1 MLTGVSHQVTHS
13 FDGSPPSIPF
23 FIEPSDLDAF
33 VNDAAWSGQKFWMI
47 NAINFKD
54 GSHGT
59 CSDKYNAYT
68 DVIQNEVLS
77 GFGAKLIFSGYALTF
92 IGVKEYHKVMIHEY
106 PSPLVFKHIYDFMS
120 GARTAFIAA
129 LVMEQCLIPIK
140 PGWYHLERP
149 APAPSENFK
158 RYELGAASGLVEESQ
173 SAIVGHTSA
182 TAAQAEAFM
191 NDKQFGSDRIW
202 NLNLLSFKKDGGKDE
217 YNKYAKAQGGK
228 SGLLSRFGARST
240 LSSACYKTLMGNDV
254 HFDQAIIAE
263 YPSRES
269 CLSMSMHEE
278 YLSVAHH
285 RHKALEAT
293 YIIGCKPEFIGRW
306 PE

>member
-1 MLTGVSHQVTHS
+1 MG
-13 FDGSPPSIPF
+13 I
-23 FIEPSDLDAF
+23 
-33 VNDAAWSGQKFWMI
+33 K
-47 NAINFKD
+47 FKD
-54 GSHGT
+54 GSSGT
-59 CSDKYNAYT
+59 CSDKYTAYT
-68 DVIQNEVLS
+68 GVIQEEVLP
-77 GFGAKLIFSGYALTF
+77 GFGAKFIFSGYALTF
-92 IGVKEYHKVMIHEY
+92 IGVKEYHKIMIYEY
-106 PSPLVFKHIYDFMS
+106 PSPLVFKHIHDFMS
-120 GARTAFIAA
+120 SAHRAFIET

-149 APAPSENFK
+149 APAPSESFK
-158 RYELGAASGLVEESQ
+158 PYEHGAASGLVGESQ
-173 SAIVGHTSA
+173 GAIVGYTSA
-182 TAAQAEAFM
+182 TADQAEAFM

-202 NLNLLSFKKDGGKDE
+202 NLNLLSFKKDGSRDE
-217 YNKYAKAQGGK
+217 YSKYARAQGGK

-263 YPSRES
+263 YPCRES